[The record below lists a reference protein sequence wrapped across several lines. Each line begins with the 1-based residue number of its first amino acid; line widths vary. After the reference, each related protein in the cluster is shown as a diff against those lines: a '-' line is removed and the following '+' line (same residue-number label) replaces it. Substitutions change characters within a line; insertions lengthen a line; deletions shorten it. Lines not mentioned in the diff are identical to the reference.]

1 MSVYTNSGRWAE
13 RIHGICYR
21 VVAPVRWEVGRV
33 GSGLWLEVPAGRVFD
48 VSVPRLARC
57 LFSPHDPRFR
67 KAAALHDEAL
77 HHLGW
82 SRLTAGAE
90 FAEALRADGVGGW
103 RLLVMWAAVSLW
115 RWR

>member
-1 MSVYTNSGRWAE
+1 MSAYTDPGQWAE
-13 RIHGICYR
+13 RIHGIGYR
-21 VVAPVRWEVGRV
+21 VTAPLRWEVGRV

-77 HHLGW
+77 HHLRW

-90 FAEALRADGVGGW
+90 FAEALRADGVG
-103 RLLVMWAAVSLW
+103 RLRRLVMWLAVSLW
-115 RWR
+115 RWQ